1 MAINNKKKENDPT
14 LAESLGFQVRES
26 YKKART
32 GIAYSIIKKGC
43 KKIAF
48 TSSFKGE
55 GKTITSTNIA
65 VALAQ
70 QVNTKVVILEC
81 DLRRP
86 HVHVALDLTP
96 SPGVTNYLNDECTL
110 DDILRPTSLP
120 NLKAICYGAIPPN
133 PSELLTSDGMSELVK
148 TLEQNFDYI
157 IFDTPPVNVVVD
169 ALPMIK
175 RSDGVVVVVRD
186 RSTTYPLLNK
196 AIDQIKRADGKI
208 LGIIV
213 NRVKIEET
221 NKDYYYRYQ

>member
-1 MAINNKKKENDPT
+1 
-14 LAESLGFQVRES
+14 
-26 YKKART
+26 
-32 GIAYSIIKKGC
+32 
-43 KKIAF
+43 
-48 TSSFKGE
+48 
-55 GKTITSTNIA
+55 
-65 VALAQ
+65 
-70 QVNTKVVILEC
+70 
-81 DLRRP
+81 
-86 HVHVALDLTP
+86 
-96 SPGVTNYLNDECTL
+96 
-110 DDILRPTSLP
+110 
-120 NLKAICYGAIPPN
+120 
-133 PSELLTSDGMSELVK
+133 MSELVR
-148 TLEQNFDYI
+148 TLEKEFDYI